1 MPRASRLA
9 AIAVLAISALIAVP
23 LAAQTEFATPLAR
36 GQLRL
41 DFTPV
46 WSSWDHRW
54 DPNAT
59 GLVPLTADYASDS
72 LGVATLPFLQ
82 PLQDTLRAAAGAGFT
97 LNLGHPLIAL
107 TASVRTMPIGLEY
120 GLTRRLAIG
129 VTVPIVRSR
138 VDASFQMDTA
148 ALRKATWGGTPGY
161 LDSTTV
167 SAFRQQM
174 GAALAALQTQATSGP
189 AGLRAQALATIA
201 ALRPFL
207 DVSYAPFLPRGATPG
222 AKNLSTNLSTADSTY
237 LALAAQYAALGDTLP
252 QLSAPLP
259 LPDSTALQTADL
271 ERLFEDPALGIGI
284 DSFATIV
291 RTGIGDITAHATYQF
306 AEGGRYR
313 GQIIVTTR
321 FPTGQAPSASNFLDL
336 GTGTHE
342 FGLEAALAN
351 DVILNSNFLVH
362 AVARAGGS
370 ATDQIPM
377 RVTPPDLPIALLTQV
392 AEIKRQSAPYLA
404 LDVDPT
410 WMLDDAFSVRVAY
423 GYFNQGTTRHSYVN
437 PTDELRVGLPANVL
451 DEGTAM
457 RWMRLGA
464 EVTFLTLD
472 RYTKGR
478 ASLPYSVSVGYDNT
492 IWGRGW
498 AGAAGERIPRQLQGV
513 LHAVQVSS
521 LLHAGAFPLEEL
533 LRVTARRGG

>member
-9 AIAVLAISALIAVP
+9 AIVFLAISALVAGP

-54 DPNAT
+54 DQNST
-59 GLVPLTADYASDS
+59 GLIPLTADYATDS
-72 LGVATLPFLQ
+72 LGVSTLPFLQ
-82 PLQDTLRAAAGAGFT
+82 PLQDTLSKVAGAGFA

-107 TASVRTMPIGLEY
+107 NASVRTMPIGLEY

-138 VDASFQMDTA
+138 VDVSFQMDSSS
-148 ALRKATWGGTPGY
+148 LRKSNVGWNPAFLGDTSV
-161 LDSTTV
+161 L
-167 SAFRQQM
+167 AFRRQLS
-174 GAALAALQTQATSGP
+174 AALAALQTQATSGP
-189 AGLRAQALATIA
+189 AGLRSQAQATIA
-201 ALRPFL
+201 ELQPLLA
-207 DVSYAPFLPRGATPG
+207 VSYAPFLPRGSTDG
-222 AKNLSTNLSTADSTY
+222 AKNLATNLQTADSAY

-252 QLSAPLP
+252 QISAPLA
-259 LPDSTALQTADL
+259 LPDTTALQTADL

-306 AEGGRYR
+306 ADGGRYR
-313 GQIIVTTR
+313 GQLIVTTR

-342 FGLEAALAN
+342 FGLEAALAS
-351 DVILNSNFLVH
+351 DVILSRNFLVH

-370 ATDQIPM
+370 ATDQIQM
-377 RVTPPDLPIALLTQV
+377 RVTPPSFPIALLTQV
-392 AEIKRQSAPYLA
+392 AEIKRQPAPYLA
-404 LDVDPT
+404 FDVDPT

-423 GYFNQGTTRHSYVN
+423 GYFTQGTMRHSYVN
-437 PTDELRVGLPANVL
+437 AADELRVGLPASVL

-457 RWMRLGA
+457 RWMRVGT

-472 RYTKGR
+472 RYSKGR
-478 ASLPYSVSVGYDNT
+478 ASLPYNVSVGYDNT
-492 IWGRGW
+492 IWGRGGRVPQ
-498 AGAAGERIPRQLQGV
+498 ASVFHISFR
-513 LHAVQVSS
+513 
-521 LLHAGAFPLEEL
+521 AFFTLF
-533 LRVTARRGG
+533 R